1 MSNYIYELEEEEYAA
16 LLEVASLSTVLN
28 NVIDQYDS
36 VGIVLTRLDLAAA
49 VGCMER
55 IFTIKEL
62 KRFEK

>member
-49 VGCMER
+49 VGRMER